1 MAPRHALRNA
11 PAFLATALVSA
22 ALWIPAGAS
31 TPGGS
36 EAAFG
41 PLAGPAAVL
50 DEPACTPVDRM
61 PVSGRASPYDSV
73 HVTLAGGIIKICYG
87 SPALR
92 GRTMLGGGEV
102 PFGQL
107 WRFGANE
114 PTTLH
119 TSVPL
124 SVGGV
129 RFPPGS
135 VTLYAIPGA
144 DEWEIFISRSTT
156 HWGLRITPEVRAQ
169 EIGSFRVVP
178 EVLDEPVESMTFRF
192 EDPGTR
198 SAALVMEWQT
208 TRLAIPVTVTGG

>member
-1 MAPRHALRNA
+1 MESRGVERSASAA
-11 PAFLATALVSA
+11 PAATLVLAT
-22 ALWIPAGAS
+22 LWILAGAVLPAASPAG
-31 TPGGS
+31 TLPMGD
-36 EAAFG
+36 
-41 PLAGPAAVL
+41 GPACA
-50 DEPACTPVDRM
+50 PVDRL

-73 HVTLAGGIIKICYG
+73 HVALAGGVIKLCYG

-102 PFGQL
+102 PFGRL

-119 TSVPL
+119 SSVPL

-129 RFPPGS
+129 QVPPGS
-135 VTLYAIPGA
+135 VALYAIPGA
-144 DEWEIFISRSTT
+144 DRWEIFITRSTT
-156 HWGLRITPEVRAQ
+156 HWGLQITPEVRAL
-169 EIGSFRVVP
+169 EIGSFHLIP
-178 EVLDEPVESMTFRF
+178 EDLDEPVESLTFRF
-192 EDPGTR
+192 EDAGTR